1 VTRFRTTGGLLIAL
15 ITAGLCSAQPPKSR
29 GDWGNLKTL
38 TSGAQIQITMTD
50 RPKAI
55 RGRFQSVTDDNLVVT
70 TAAGQEMLGR
80 PLVAKVSVQKNNHRI
95 RNSLLGLAIGA
106 GGGLAA
112 GAAIDAADQ
121 CSGGLGKCGLQIVGP
136 NAGKE
141 VLTPVGAFIGLA
153 IGALLHTGGWRE
165 VY

>member
-1 VTRFRTTGGLLIAL
+1 VTRFRITGALLIAL
-15 ITAGLCSAQPPKSR
+15 VTAGLCSAQPPASR
-29 GDWGNLKTL
+29 GDWASLKTL
-38 TSGAQIQITMTD
+38 TAGAQIQITMTD
-50 RPKAI
+50 RPKAV
-55 RGRFQSVTDDNLVVT
+55 RGRFQSVTDDGLVVT
-70 TAAGQEMLGR
+70 TPAGQEMLTR

-153 IGALLHTGGWRE
+153 IGALLHTGGWRV